1 MSFMNKIAFYFCL
14 LILIS
19 PVFISGAEEASSDNI
34 LIDSGHVEICFNSQG
49 SSFLSNFQEFKYDVV
64 NKTDTMILKFD
75 FTILNVTFNGI
86 NVSYSAN
93 WDYFQLGTENNTV
106 NNSDKNYVEMH
117 DITVFNSTSVF
128 WNLEIVGDSD
138 INKICVDQS
147 YSLFDAQVEDE
158 ASTTPSLGSLFV
170 TLIFVFTIPVGIIY
184 LFNRYA

>member
-1 MSFMNKIAFYFCL
+1 MSFMNKITFYFCL

-106 NNSDKNYVEMH
+106 NNSDKNY
-117 DITVFNSTSVF
+117 I
-128 WNLEIVGDSD
+128 
-138 INKICVDQS
+138 
-147 YSLFDAQVEDE
+147 
-158 ASTTPSLGSLFV
+158 
-170 TLIFVFTIPVGIIY
+170 
-184 LFNRYA
+184 